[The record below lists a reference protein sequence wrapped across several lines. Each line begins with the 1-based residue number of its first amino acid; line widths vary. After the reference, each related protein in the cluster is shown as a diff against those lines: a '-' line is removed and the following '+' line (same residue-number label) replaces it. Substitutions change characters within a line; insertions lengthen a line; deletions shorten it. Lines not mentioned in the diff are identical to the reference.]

1 MGPKLQKVDDV
12 SHEQRAA
19 NLEEELM
26 TLKAV
31 AARAS
36 VLKTTIS
43 SSSAKVASLKA
54 DLALEESLLSTANAD
69 LASLNDQNDQ
79 AAKKLAVVEYQTQ
92 LEEVAYICI
101 YTSYLSF
108 YMYIYIS
115 FHFFSV
121 VLHI

>member
-1 MGPKLQKVDDV
+1 MGPKAQKVDDV

-19 NLEEELM
+19 NMEEELM

-36 VLKTTIS
+36 VLKMTIS

-54 DLALEESLLSTANAD
+54 DLALEESLLSIANAE

-79 AAKKLAVVEYQTQ
+79 AAKKLAVVEYQTR

-115 FHFFSV
+115 FHFFFV